1 VARADRPALTPAATG
16 GPPSTESARRAVEAV
31 WRIESAR
38 IVGALARYTRDF
50 ELAED
55 AQRQANGETLDQPT
69 ARSRIEG
76 C

>member
-1 VARADRPALTPAATG
+1 MPAATG

-38 IVGALARYTRDF
+38 IVG

-55 AQRQANGETLDQPT
+55 VAQEAVAEALVT
-69 ARSRIEG
+69 
-76 C
+76 